1 MPFALLKQSLYW
13 HLTAVLHIVGYLLQP
28 TTWWVLRLI
37 SLKSPEGGLMPENI
51 ADKVKRWLAQLTEIG
66 LLLVAL
72 AIVAQ
77 ILIGENVEFFGNVV
91 GNLIAIINQLG
102 DNGLVGLIAIAIIL
116 WLFAKRSPG

>member
-1 MPFALLKQSLYW
+1 
-13 HLTAVLHIVGYLLQP
+13 
-28 TTWWVLRLI
+28 
-37 SLKSPEGGLMPENI
+37 MPENWI
-51 ADKVKRWLAQLTEIG
+51 DKAKKWLAQITELG

-77 ILIGENVEFFGNVV
+77 ILVGDNLGFFNDVV

>member
-1 MPFALLKQSLYW
+1 
-13 HLTAVLHIVGYLLQP
+13 
-28 TTWWVLRLI
+28 
-37 SLKSPEGGLMPENI
+37 MPENTLE
-51 ADKVKRWLAQLTEIG
+51 KVKKWIGQITELG

-72 AIVAQ
+72 SIVAQ
-77 ILIGENVEFFGNVV
+77 ILVGDNLGFFGDVV